1 MTAVFTEKEKK
12 DAFGERKKLLTIWF
26 VALGV
31 YLALEAVM
39 ITVNIVKVVQY
50 RDRSLYVP
58 FMLASIFLCTLF
70 GSGSLF
76 FFAIKFRLTRKYCR
90 MLRDMKQGLK
100 DKGQG
105 VFIAIDPEISEKDG
119 VFFYKMVIDC
129 PPMKRGD
136 ITTRE
141 IMIERNHSLPAFE
154 TGDVIRF
161 VTHANILMAYE
172 KVGHTEG
179 KVPVLTD
186 KEKAKMSDEVFTERT
201 EEAGSPE
208 NNEIATTEDGNE

>member
-12 DAFGERKKLLTIWF
+12 EAFGERKRLLTLWF

-39 ITVNIVKVVQY
+39 ITLNIVAVVRD

-58 FMLASIFLCTLF
+58 FMLTSIILCTLF

-76 FFAIKFRLTRKYCR
+76 FFAIKYRLTRKYCR

-105 VFIAIDPEISEKDG
+105 VFIAINPEISEKDG
-119 VFFYKMVIDC
+119 VFFYRMVIDC

-141 IMIERNHSLPAFE
+141 ILIERNHALPAFE

-161 VTHANILMAYE
+161 ITHANILMAYE

-179 KVPVLTD
+179 KTPTLTD
-186 KEKAKMSDEVFTERT
+186 REKAAMNVETAVEAGAAEYNENDTTTATKET
-201 EEAGSPE
+201 EE
-208 NNEIATTEDGNE
+208 

>member
-1 MTAVFTEKEKK
+1 MTTVFTEKEKK
-12 DAFGERKKLLTIWF
+12 EAFGERKRLLTLWF

-39 ITVNIVKVVQY
+39 ITLNIVAVVRD

-58 FMLASIFLCTLF
+58 FMLTSIILCTLF

-76 FFAIKFRLTRKYCR
+76 FFAIKYRLTRKYCR

-105 VFIAIDPEISEKDG
+105 VFIAINPEISEKDG
-119 VFFYKMVIDC
+119 VFFYRMVIDC

-141 IMIERNHSLPAFE
+141 ILIERNHALPAFE

-161 VTHANILMAYE
+161 ITHANILMAYE

-179 KVPVLTD
+179 KTPTLTD
-186 KEKAKMSDEVFTERT
+186 REKAAMNVETAVEAGAAEYNENDTTTATKET
-201 EEAGSPE
+201 EE
-208 NNEIATTEDGNE
+208 

>member
-12 DAFGERKKLLTIWF
+12 EAFGERKKLLTLWF
-26 VALGV
+26 IALGV

-39 ITVNIVKVVQY
+39 ITLNIVAVVRD

-58 FMLASIFLCTLF
+58 FMISSIILCTLF
-70 GSGSLF
+70 GSGTLF

-105 VFIAIDPEISEKDG
+105 VFIVINPEISEKDG

-141 IMIERNHSLPAFE
+141 ILIERNHALPEFE
-154 TGDVIRF
+154 TGDVIKF
-161 VTHANILMAYE
+161 ITHANILMAYE

-179 KVPVLTD
+179 KTPVLTD
-186 KEKAKMSDEVFTERT
+186 REKAAMNVETATEAGEAEGNENDTTTATKET
-201 EEAGSPE
+201 EE
-208 NNEIATTEDGNE
+208 

>member
-12 DAFGERKKLLTIWF
+12 EAFGERKRLLTLWF

-39 ITVNIVKVVQY
+39 ITLNIVAVVRD

-58 FMLASIFLCTLF
+58 FMLTSIILCTLF

-76 FFAIKFRLTRKYCR
+76 FFAIKYRLTRKYCR

-105 VFIAIDPEISEKDG
+105 VFIAINPEISEKDG
-119 VFFYKMVIDC
+119 VFFYRMVIDC

-141 IMIERNHSLPAFE
+141 ILIERNHALPAFE

-161 VTHANILMAYE
+161 ITHANILMAYE

-179 KVPVLTD
+179 KTPTLTD
-186 KEKAKMSDEVFTERT
+186 REKAAMNVETAVEAGAAEYNENDTTTAT
-201 EEAGSPE
+201 EE
-208 NNEIATTEDGNE
+208 

>member
-12 DAFGERKKLLTIWF
+12 EAFGERKRLLTLWF

-39 ITVNIVKVVQY
+39 ITLNIVAVVRY

-58 FMLASIFLCTLF
+58 FMLSSIILCTLF

-76 FFAIKFRLTRKYCR
+76 FFAIKYRLTRKYCR

-105 VFIAIDPEISEKDG
+105 VFIAINPEISEKDG
-119 VFFYKMVIDC
+119 VFFYRMVIDC

-141 IMIERNHSLPAFE
+141 ILIERNHALPAFE

-161 VTHANILMAYE
+161 ITHANILMAYE

-179 KVPVLTD
+179 KTPTLTD
-186 KEKAKMSDEVFTERT
+186 REKAAMNVETAVEAGAAEYNENDTTTATKET
-201 EEAGSPE
+201 EE
-208 NNEIATTEDGNE
+208 

>member
-12 DAFGERKKLLTIWF
+12 EAFGERKRLLTLWF

-39 ITVNIVKVVQY
+39 ITLNIVAVVRD

-58 FMLASIFLCTLF
+58 FMLTSIILCTLF

-76 FFAIKFRLTRKYCR
+76 FFAIKYRLTRKYCR

-105 VFIAIDPEISEKDG
+105 VFIAINPEISEKDG
-119 VFFYKMVIDC
+119 VFFYRMVIDC

-141 IMIERNHSLPAFE
+141 ILIERNHALPEFE

-161 VTHANILMAYE
+161 ITHANILMAYE

-179 KVPVLTD
+179 KTPTLTD
-186 KEKAKMSDEVFTERT
+186 REKAAMNVETVVEAGAAEYNENDTTTATKET
-201 EEAGSPE
+201 EE
-208 NNEIATTEDGNE
+208 

>member
-12 DAFGERKKLLTIWF
+12 EAFGERKRLLTLWF

-39 ITVNIVKVVQY
+39 ITLNIVAVVRD

-58 FMLASIFLCTLF
+58 FMLSSIILCTLF

-76 FFAIKFRLTRKYCR
+76 FFAIKYRLTRKYCR

-105 VFIAIDPEISEKDG
+105 VFIAINPEISEKDG
-119 VFFYKMVIDC
+119 VFFYRMVIDC

-141 IMIERNHSLPAFE
+141 ILIERNHALPAFE

-161 VTHANILMAYE
+161 ITHANILMAYE

-179 KVPVLTD
+179 KTPILTD
-186 KEKAKMSDEVFTERT
+186 SEKAAMNVETAVESGAAEYNENDTTTATKET
-201 EEAGSPE
+201 EE
-208 NNEIATTEDGNE
+208 

>member
-12 DAFGERKKLLTIWF
+12 EAFGERKRLLTLWF

-39 ITVNIVKVVQY
+39 ITLNIVAVVRD

-58 FMLASIFLCTLF
+58 FMLTSIILCTLF

-76 FFAIKFRLTRKYCR
+76 FFAIKYRLTRKYCR

-105 VFIAIDPEISEKDG
+105 VFIAINPEISEKDG
-119 VFFYKMVIDC
+119 VFFYRMVIDC

-141 IMIERNHSLPAFE
+141 ILIERNHALPAFE

-161 VTHANILMAYE
+161 ITHANILMAYE

-179 KVPVLTD
+179 KTPILTD
-186 KEKAKMSDEVFTERT
+186 SEKAAMNVETAVEAGAAEYDENDTTTATKET
-201 EEAGSPE
+201 EE
-208 NNEIATTEDGNE
+208 

>member
-1 MTAVFTEKEKK
+1 MTAVFTEKEKRRVRR
-12 DAFGERKKLLTIWF
+12 AEKLLTIWF

-58 FMLASIFLCTLF
+58 FMLTSILLCTLF

-119 VFFYKMVIDC
+119 VFLQNGYRLSADEARRHHH
-129 PPMKRGD
+129 PRGHD
-136 ITTRE
+136 RAQ
-141 IMIERNHSLPAFE
+141 PFAAAFE

>member
-12 DAFGERKKLLTIWF
+12 EAFGERKRLLTLWF

-39 ITVNIVKVVQY
+39 ITLNIVAVVRD

-58 FMLASIFLCTLF
+58 FMLTSIILCTLF

-76 FFAIKFRLTRKYCR
+76 FFAIKYRLTRKYCR

-105 VFIAIDPEISEKDG
+105 VFIAINPEISEKDG
-119 VFFYKMVIDC
+119 VFFYRMVIDC

-141 IMIERNHSLPAFE
+141 ILIERNHALPAFE

-161 VTHANILMAYE
+161 ITHANILMAYE

-179 KVPVLTD
+179 KTPTLTD
-186 KEKAKMSDEVFTERT
+186 REKAAMNVETAVESGAAEYNENDTTTATKET
-201 EEAGSPE
+201 EE
-208 NNEIATTEDGNE
+208 

>member
-12 DAFGERKKLLTIWF
+12 EAFGERKKLLTLWF
-26 VALGV
+26 IALGV

-39 ITVNIVKVVQY
+39 ITLNIVAVVRD

-58 FMLASIFLCTLF
+58 FMLTSIILCTLF

-76 FFAIKFRLTRKYCR
+76 FFAIKYRLTRKYCR

-105 VFIAIDPEISEKDG
+105 VFIAINPEISEKDG
-119 VFFYKMVIDC
+119 VFFYRMVIDC

-141 IMIERNHSLPAFE
+141 ILIERNHALPAFE

-161 VTHANILMAYE
+161 ITHANILMAYE

-179 KVPVLTD
+179 KTPTLTD
-186 KEKAKMSDEVFTERT
+186 REKAAMNVETAVEAGAAEYNENDTTTATKET
-201 EEAGSPE
+201 EE
-208 NNEIATTEDGNE
+208 

>member
-12 DAFGERKKLLTIWF
+12 EAFGERKRLLALWF

-39 ITVNIVKVVQY
+39 ITLNIVAVVRD

-58 FMLASIFLCTLF
+58 FMLTSIILCTLF

-76 FFAIKFRLTRKYCR
+76 FFAIKYRLTRKYCR

-105 VFIAIDPEISEKDG
+105 VFIAINPEISEKDG
-119 VFFYKMVIDC
+119 VFFYRMVIDC

-141 IMIERNHSLPAFE
+141 ILIERNHALPAFE

-161 VTHANILMAYE
+161 ITHANILMAYE

-179 KVPVLTD
+179 KTPTLTD
-186 KEKAKMSDEVFTERT
+186 SEKAAMNVETAVEAGAAEYNENDTTTATKET
-201 EEAGSPE
+201 EE
-208 NNEIATTEDGNE
+208 

>member
-12 DAFGERKKLLTIWF
+12 EAFGERKRLLTLWF

-39 ITVNIVKVVQY
+39 ITLNIVAVVRD

-58 FMLASIFLCTLF
+58 FMLSSIILCTLF
-70 GSGSLF
+70 GSGTLF

-105 VFIAIDPEISEKDG
+105 VFIVINPEISEKDG

-141 IMIERNHSLPAFE
+141 ILIERNHALPAFE

-161 VTHANILMAYE
+161 ITHANILMAYE

-179 KVPVLTD
+179 KTPTLTD
-186 KEKAKMSDEVFTERT
+186 REKAAMNVETAVEAGAAEYNENDTTTATKET
-201 EEAGSPE
+201 EE
-208 NNEIATTEDGNE
+208 

>member
-12 DAFGERKKLLTIWF
+12 EAFGERKKLLTLWF

-39 ITVNIVKVVQY
+39 ITLNIVAVVRD

-58 FMLASIFLCTLF
+58 FMLSSIILCTLF

-76 FFAIKFRLTRKYCR
+76 FFAIKYRLTRKYCR

-105 VFIAIDPEISEKDG
+105 VFIAINPEISEKDG
-119 VFFYKMVIDC
+119 VFFYRMVIDC

-141 IMIERNHSLPAFE
+141 ILIERNHALPDFE

-161 VTHANILMAYE
+161 ITHANILMAYE

-179 KVPVLTD
+179 KTPTLTD
-186 KEKAKMSDEVFTERT
+186 REKAAMNVETAVEAGAAEYNENDTTTATKET
-201 EEAGSPE
+201 EE
-208 NNEIATTEDGNE
+208 

>member
-12 DAFGERKKLLTIWF
+12 EAFGERKRLLTLWF

-39 ITVNIVKVVQY
+39 ITLNIVAVVRD

-58 FMLASIFLCTLF
+58 FMLTSIILCTLF

-76 FFAIKFRLTRKYCR
+76 FFAIKYRLTRKYCR

-105 VFIAIDPEISEKDG
+105 VFIAINPEISEKDG
-119 VFFYKMVIDC
+119 VFFYRMVIDC

-141 IMIERNHSLPAFE
+141 ILIERNHALPAFE

-161 VTHANILMAYE
+161 ITHANILMAYE

-179 KVPVLTD
+179 KTPVLTD
-186 KEKAKMSDEVFTERT
+186 REKAAMNVETAVEAGAAEYNENDTTTATKET
-201 EEAGSPE
+201 EE
-208 NNEIATTEDGNE
+208 

>member
-12 DAFGERKKLLTIWF
+12 EAFGERKRLLTLWF

-39 ITVNIVKVVQY
+39 ITLNIVAVVRD

-58 FMLASIFLCTLF
+58 FMLTSIILCTLF

-76 FFAIKFRLTRKYCR
+76 FFAIKYRLTRKYCR

-105 VFIAIDPEISEKDG
+105 VFIAINPEISEKDG
-119 VFFYKMVIDC
+119 VFFYRMVIDC

-141 IMIERNHSLPAFE
+141 ILIERNHALPAFE

-161 VTHANILMAYE
+161 ITHANILMAYE

-179 KVPVLTD
+179 KTPTLTD
-186 KEKAKMSDEVFTERT
+186 SEKAAMNVETAVEAGAAEYNENDTTTATKET
-201 EEAGSPE
+201 EE
-208 NNEIATTEDGNE
+208 

>member
-12 DAFGERKKLLTIWF
+12 EAFGERKRLLTLWF

-39 ITVNIVKVVQY
+39 ITLNIVAVVRD

-58 FMLASIFLCTLF
+58 FMLTSIILCTLF
-70 GSGSLF
+70 GSGTLF

-105 VFIAIDPEISEKDG
+105 VFIAINPEISEKDG
-119 VFFYKMVIDC
+119 VFFYRMVIDC

-141 IMIERNHSLPAFE
+141 ILIERNHALPAFE

-161 VTHANILMAYE
+161 ITHANILMAYE

-179 KVPVLTD
+179 KTPTLTD
-186 KEKAKMSDEVFTERT
+186 REKAAMNVVTAVEAGAAEYNENDTTTATKET
-201 EEAGSPE
+201 EE
-208 NNEIATTEDGNE
+208 

>member
-12 DAFGERKKLLTIWF
+12 EAFGERKRLLTLWF

-39 ITVNIVKVVQY
+39 ITLNIVAVVRD

-58 FMLASIFLCTLF
+58 FMISSIILCTLF
-70 GSGSLF
+70 GSGTLF

-105 VFIAIDPEISEKDG
+105 VFIAINPEISEKDG
-119 VFFYKMVIDC
+119 VFFYRMVIDC

-141 IMIERNHSLPAFE
+141 ILIERNHALPAFE

-161 VTHANILMAYE
+161 ITHANILMAYE

-179 KVPVLTD
+179 KTPTLTD
-186 KEKAKMSDEVFTERT
+186 REKAAMNVETAVEAGAAEYNENDTTTATKET
-201 EEAGSPE
+201 EE
-208 NNEIATTEDGNE
+208 

>member
-26 VALGV
+26 IALGV
-31 YLALEAVM
+31 YLALEATM
-39 ITVNIVKVVQY
+39 ITLNIVNVVKY

-58 FMLASIFLCTLF
+58 FMLTSIILCTVF
-70 GSGSLF
+70 GAGSLF

-90 MLRDMKQGLK
+90 MLREMKQGLK

-105 VFIAIDPEISEKDG
+105 VFIAINPEISEKDG
-119 VFFYKMVIDC
+119 VFFYKMVLDC

-141 IMIERNHSLPAFE
+141 VLVERNHALPPFE

-161 VTHANILMAYE
+161 ITHANILMAYE
-172 KVGHTEG
+172 KVGHEEG
-179 KVPVLTD
+179 KTPVLTD
-186 KEKAKMSDEVFTERT
+186 REKAEMDVEAAFSDEANETEQNST
-201 EEAGSPE
+201 QTAAKE
-208 NNEIATTEDGNE
+208 N

>member
-12 DAFGERKKLLTIWF
+12 EAFGERKRLLTLWF

-39 ITVNIVKVVQY
+39 ITLNIVAVVRD

-58 FMLASIFLCTLF
+58 FMLTSIILCTLF

-76 FFAIKFRLTRKYCR
+76 FFAIKYRLTRKYCR

-105 VFIAIDPEISEKDG
+105 VFIAINPEISEKDG
-119 VFFYKMVIDC
+119 VFFYRMVIDC

-141 IMIERNHSLPAFE
+141 ILIERNHALPEFE

-161 VTHANILMAYE
+161 ITHANILMAYE

-179 KVPVLTD
+179 KTPTLTD
-186 KEKAKMSDEVFTERT
+186 REKAAMNVETAVEAGAAEYNENDTTTATKET
-201 EEAGSPE
+201 EE
-208 NNEIATTEDGNE
+208 

>member
-12 DAFGERKKLLTIWF
+12 EAFGERKKLLTLWF

-39 ITVNIVKVVQY
+39 ITLNIVAVVRD

-58 FMLASIFLCTLF
+58 FMLTSIILCTLF

-76 FFAIKFRLTRKYCR
+76 FFAIKYRLTRKYCR

-105 VFIAIDPEISEKDG
+105 VFIAINPEISEKDG
-119 VFFYKMVIDC
+119 VFFYRMVIDC

-141 IMIERNHSLPAFE
+141 ILIERNHALPAFE

-161 VTHANILMAYE
+161 ITHANILMAYE

-179 KVPVLTD
+179 KTPTLTD
-186 KEKAKMSDEVFTERT
+186 REKAAMNVETAVESGAAEYNENDTTTATKET
-201 EEAGSPE
+201 EE
-208 NNEIATTEDGNE
+208 

>member
-12 DAFGERKKLLTIWF
+12 EAFGERKKLLTLWF
-26 VALGV
+26 IALGV

-39 ITVNIVKVVQY
+39 ITLNIVAVVRD

-58 FMLASIFLCTLF
+58 FMISSIILCTLF
-70 GSGSLF
+70 GSGTLF

-105 VFIAIDPEISEKDG
+105 VFIAINPEISEKDG
-119 VFFYKMVIDC
+119 VFFYRMVIDC

-141 IMIERNHSLPAFE
+141 ILIERNHALPAFE

-161 VTHANILMAYE
+161 ITHANILMAYE

-179 KVPVLTD
+179 KTPTLTD
-186 KEKAKMSDEVFTERT
+186 REKAAMNVETAVEAGAAEYNENDTTTATKET
-201 EEAGSPE
+201 EE
-208 NNEIATTEDGNE
+208 

>member
-12 DAFGERKKLLTIWF
+12 EAFGERKRLLTLWF

-39 ITVNIVKVVQY
+39 ITLNIVAVVRD

-58 FMLASIFLCTLF
+58 FMLTSIILCTLF

-76 FFAIKFRLTRKYCR
+76 FFAIKYRLTRKYCR

-105 VFIAIDPEISEKDG
+105 VFIAINPEISEKDG
-119 VFFYKMVIDC
+119 VFFYRMVIDC

-141 IMIERNHSLPAFE
+141 ILIERNHALPAFE
-154 TGDVIRF
+154 TGDVIKF
-161 VTHANILMAYE
+161 ITHANILMAYE

-179 KVPVLTD
+179 KTPTLTD
-186 KEKAKMSDEVFTERT
+186 REKAAMNVETAVEAGAAEYNENDTTTATKET
-201 EEAGSPE
+201 EE
-208 NNEIATTEDGNE
+208 

>member
-12 DAFGERKKLLTIWF
+12 EAFGERKRLLTLWF

-39 ITVNIVKVVQY
+39 ITLNIVSVVRD

-58 FMLASIFLCTLF
+58 FMLTSIILCTLF

-76 FFAIKFRLTRKYCR
+76 FFAIKYRLTRKYCR

-105 VFIAIDPEISEKDG
+105 VFIAINPEISEKDG
-119 VFFYKMVIDC
+119 VFFYRMVIDC

-141 IMIERNHSLPAFE
+141 ILIERNHALPAFE

-161 VTHANILMAYE
+161 ITHANILMAYE

-179 KVPVLTD
+179 KTPTLTD
-186 KEKAKMSDEVFTERT
+186 REKAAMNVETAVEAGAAEYNENDTTTATKET
-201 EEAGSPE
+201 EE
-208 NNEIATTEDGNE
+208 

>member
-12 DAFGERKKLLTIWF
+12 EAFGERKRLLTLWF

-39 ITVNIVKVVQY
+39 ITLNIVAVVRD

-58 FMLASIFLCTLF
+58 FMLTSIILCTLF

-76 FFAIKFRLTRKYCR
+76 FFAIKYRLTRKYCR

-105 VFIAIDPEISEKDG
+105 VFIAINPEISEKDG
-119 VFFYKMVIDC
+119 VFFYRMVIDC

-141 IMIERNHSLPAFE
+141 ILIERNHALPAFE

-161 VTHANILMAYE
+161 ITHANILMAYE

-179 KVPVLTD
+179 KTPTLTD
-186 KEKAKMSDEVFTERT
+186 REKAAMNVEAAT
-201 EEAGSPE
+201 EAGAAE
-208 NNEIATTEDGNE
+208 

>member
-12 DAFGERKKLLTIWF
+12 EAFGERKRLLTLWF

-39 ITVNIVKVVQY
+39 ITLNIVAVVRD

-58 FMLASIFLCTLF
+58 FMLSSIILCTLF

-76 FFAIKFRLTRKYCR
+76 FFAIKYRLTRKYCR

-105 VFIAIDPEISEKDG
+105 VFIAINPEISEKDG
-119 VFFYKMVIDC
+119 VFFYRMVIDC

-141 IMIERNHSLPAFE
+141 ILIERNHALPAFE

-161 VTHANILMAYE
+161 ITHANILMAYE

-179 KVPVLTD
+179 KTPTLTD
-186 KEKAKMSDEVFTERT
+186 REKAAMNVETAVEAGAAEYNENDTTTATKET
-201 EEAGSPE
+201 EE
-208 NNEIATTEDGNE
+208 

>member
-12 DAFGERKKLLTIWF
+12 EAFGERKKLLTLWF
-26 VALGV
+26 IALGV

-39 ITVNIVKVVQY
+39 ITLNIVAVVRD

-58 FMLASIFLCTLF
+58 FMLSSIILCTLF

-76 FFAIKFRLTRKYCR
+76 FFAIKYRLTRKYCR

-105 VFIAIDPEISEKDG
+105 VFIAINPEISEKDG
-119 VFFYKMVIDC
+119 VFFYRMVIDC

-141 IMIERNHSLPAFE
+141 ILIERNHALPAFE

-161 VTHANILMAYE
+161 ITHANILMAYE

-179 KVPVLTD
+179 KTPTLTD
-186 KEKAKMSDEVFTERT
+186 REKAAMNVETAVEAGAAEYNENDTTTATKET
-201 EEAGSPE
+201 EE
-208 NNEIATTEDGNE
+208 

>member
-12 DAFGERKKLLTIWF
+12 EAFGERKRLLTLWF

-39 ITVNIVKVVQY
+39 ITLNIVAVVRD

-58 FMLASIFLCTLF
+58 FMLSSIILCTLF

-76 FFAIKFRLTRKYCR
+76 FFAIKYRLTRKYCR

-105 VFIAIDPEISEKDG
+105 VFIAINPEISEKDG
-119 VFFYKMVIDC
+119 VFFYRMVIDC

-141 IMIERNHSLPAFE
+141 ILIERNHALPEFE

-161 VTHANILMAYE
+161 ITHANILMAYE

-179 KVPVLTD
+179 KTPTLTD
-186 KEKAKMSDEVFTERT
+186 REKAAMNVETAVEAGAAEYNENDTTTATKET
-201 EEAGSPE
+201 EE
-208 NNEIATTEDGNE
+208 

>member
-58 FMLASIFLCTLF
+58 FMLASILLCTLF

-76 FFAIKFRLTRKYCR
+76 FFAIKFRLTRK
-90 MLRDMKQGLK
+90 
-100 DKGQG
+100 
-105 VFIAIDPEISEKDG
+105 
-119 VFFYKMVIDC
+119 
-129 PPMKRGD
+129 
-136 ITTRE
+136 
-141 IMIERNHSLPAFE
+141 
-154 TGDVIRF
+154 
-161 VTHANILMAYE
+161 
-172 KVGHTEG
+172 
-179 KVPVLTD
+179 
-186 KEKAKMSDEVFTERT
+186 
-201 EEAGSPE
+201 
-208 NNEIATTEDGNE
+208 

>member
-12 DAFGERKKLLTIWF
+12 EAFGERKKLLTLWF

-39 ITVNIVKVVQY
+39 ITLNIVAVVRD

-58 FMLASIFLCTLF
+58 FMLTSIILCTLF

-76 FFAIKFRLTRKYCR
+76 FFAIKYRLTRKYCR

-105 VFIAIDPEISEKDG
+105 VFIAINPEISEKDG
-119 VFFYKMVIDC
+119 VFFYRMVIDC

-141 IMIERNHSLPAFE
+141 ILIERNHALPAFE

-161 VTHANILMAYE
+161 ITHANILMAYE

-179 KVPVLTD
+179 KTPTLTD
-186 KEKAKMSDEVFTERT
+186 SEKAAMNVETAVEAGAAEYNENDTTTATKET
-201 EEAGSPE
+201 EE
-208 NNEIATTEDGNE
+208 

>member
-12 DAFGERKKLLTIWF
+12 EAFGERKRLLTLWF

-39 ITVNIVKVVQY
+39 ITLNIVAVVRY

-58 FMLASIFLCTLF
+58 FMLSSIILCTLF

-76 FFAIKFRLTRKYCR
+76 FFAIKYRLTRKYCR

-105 VFIAIDPEISEKDG
+105 VFIAINPEISEKDG
-119 VFFYKMVIDC
+119 VFFYRMVIDC

-141 IMIERNHSLPAFE
+141 ILIERNHALPAFE

-161 VTHANILMAYE
+161 ITHANILMAYE

-179 KVPVLTD
+179 KTPTLTD
-186 KEKAKMSDEVFTERT
+186 REKAEMNVETAVEAVAAEYNENDTTTATKET
-201 EEAGSPE
+201 EE
-208 NNEIATTEDGNE
+208 

>member
-1 MTAVFTEKEKK
+1 MTAIFTEKEKK
-12 DAFGERKKLLTIWF
+12 EAFGERKRLLTLWF

-39 ITVNIVKVVQY
+39 ITLNIVAVVRD

-58 FMLASIFLCTLF
+58 FMLSSIILCTLF

-76 FFAIKFRLTRKYCR
+76 FFAIKYRLTRKYCR

-105 VFIAIDPEISEKDG
+105 VFIAINPEISEKDG
-119 VFFYKMVIDC
+119 VFFYRMVIDC

-141 IMIERNHSLPAFE
+141 ILIERNHALPAFE

-161 VTHANILMAYE
+161 ITHANILMAYE

-179 KVPVLTD
+179 KTPTLTD
-186 KEKAKMSDEVFTERT
+186 SEKAAMNVETAVEAGAAEYNENDTTTATKET
-201 EEAGSPE
+201 EE
-208 NNEIATTEDGNE
+208 

>member
-12 DAFGERKKLLTIWF
+12 EAFGERKRLLTLWF

-39 ITVNIVKVVQY
+39 ITLNIVAVVRD

-58 FMLASIFLCTLF
+58 FMLTSIILCTLF

-76 FFAIKFRLTRKYCR
+76 FFAIKYRLTRNYCR

-105 VFIAIDPEISEKDG
+105 VFIAINPEISEKDG
-119 VFFYKMVIDC
+119 VFFYRMVIDC

-141 IMIERNHSLPAFE
+141 ILIERNHALPAFE

-161 VTHANILMAYE
+161 ITHANILMAYE

-179 KVPVLTD
+179 KTPTLTD
-186 KEKAKMSDEVFTERT
+186 REKAAMNVETAVESGAAEYNENDTTTATKET
-201 EEAGSPE
+201 EE
-208 NNEIATTEDGNE
+208 

>member
-12 DAFGERKKLLTIWF
+12 EAFGERKRLLTLWF

-39 ITVNIVKVVQY
+39 ITLNIVAVVRD

-58 FMLASIFLCTLF
+58 FMISSIILCTLF

-105 VFIAIDPEISEKDG
+105 VFIAINPEISEKDG
-119 VFFYKMVIDC
+119 VFFYRMVIDC

-141 IMIERNHSLPAFE
+141 ILIERNHALPAFE

-161 VTHANILMAYE
+161 ITHANILMAYE

-179 KVPVLTD
+179 KTPTLTD
-186 KEKAKMSDEVFTERT
+186 REKAAMNVETAVEAGAAEYNENDTTTATKET
-201 EEAGSPE
+201 EE
-208 NNEIATTEDGNE
+208 